1 MRAQPVGQF
10 LRPGGFGKGVAR
22 CAQDSDEYLGLADF
36 TGLSVDD
43 GRVLEALWQAFNERT
58 GSLSG
63 HYCIQARPRGQYFS
77 NCAEAGLAAAAR
89 SPARQ
94 SAQFNER
101 QHLRHSKTR
110 GRDEPLVPAI
120 CIGIDCGGS
129 GMILTYE
136 IYVHSARLRNRLREA
151 ALGII
156 HVSEHCERPAP
167 VPSNGIQGN
176 LVLWKKRQ

>member
-1 MRAQPVGQF
+1 M
-10 LRPGGFGKGVAR
+10 
-22 CAQDSDEYLGLADF
+22 
-36 TGLSVDD
+36 
-43 GRVLEALWQAFNERT
+43 
-58 GSLSG
+58 
-63 HYCIQARPRGQYFS
+63 
-77 NCAEAGLAAAAR
+77 
-89 SPARQ
+89 
-94 SAQFNER
+94 
-101 QHLRHSKTR
+101 
-110 GRDEPLVPAI
+110 VPAI
-120 CIGIDCGGS
+120 CTGIDCGGS